1 MPHRDDPFAPE
12 PEEAPTKDSGA
23 TEVEAERVERGNA
36 EEGLRTIEA
45 TDEPTSKGANT
56 QTWAVLAHLGPLIL
70 LLFGISMPLVFL
82 VPLVL
87 LHTVGVG
94 DPEIEHHAKESM
106 NFHLNVALLSL
117 VLTMTCVL
125 IPLLFPL
132 WITALALGLVASL
145 SAAKDE
151 AYRYPWIYRVV
162 E

>member
-1 MPHRDDPFAPE
+1 MSHTDDPFAPKPEDAPNEE
-12 PEEAPTKDSGA
+12 PRA
-23 TEVEAERVERGNA
+23 TEVETERVERGNV

-45 TDEPTSKGANT
+45 VNEPNSKSADA

-70 LLFGISMPLVFL
+70 LLIGISMPLVFL

-87 LHTVGVG
+87 LHTVAEG
-94 DPEIEHHAKESM
+94 DSEIERHAKESM

-117 VLTMTCVL
+117 VLTVTCFL
-125 IPLLFPL
+125 IPLLIPL
-132 WITALALGLVASL
+132 WITALVLGFVASL
-145 SAAKDE
+145 EAAKGA

>member
-1 MPHRDDPFAPE
+1 MTHRDDPFAPD
-12 PEEAPTKDSGA
+12 PEDSPTEESRA
-23 TEVEAERVERGNA
+23 TEVEAEQVDRGNA
-36 EEGLRTIEA
+36 EEGLRTIEVA
-45 TDEPTSKGANT
+45 EESASKRANA

-87 LHTVGVG
+87 LHTVGVD

-132 WITALALGLVASL
+132 WITALALGLIASL
-145 SAAKDE
+145 RAAKDK